1 MKRYGLKMAAGLLPA
16 ILGLASCKV
25 NVMHGDTADGMQSVS
40 IELYYAE
47 ERQDTPEISDIRIL
61 IHKNAA
67 VQTHRFGEPKELA
80 RKCFLLDEGD
90 YRFISV
96 VNLSGSCGIGGAD
109 GAVMSFSDLSANPE
123 ECFVGTSDARI
134 GNSGHQLV
142 KSGIAA
148 FFPELTIELAE
159 AEKVTGIEVEFL
171 NMAAGVDLL
180 DIDADGHGVTTGG
193 TATARRIPTLNS
205 ADGTVATD
213 VMRVL
218 PTVSGET
225 FSAIR
230 MTVDMNDGRSMKC
243 SIEAPEMKQGG
254 KYILRLKVSELREY
268 IRVSPCSIE
277 GWTEG
282 WTIDG
287 AVPDPND

>member
-1 MKRYGLKMAAGLLPA
+1 
-16 ILGLASCKV
+16 
-25 NVMHGDTADGMQSVS
+25 
-40 IELYYAE
+40 
-47 ERQDTPEISDIRIL
+47 
-61 IHKNAA
+61 
-67 VQTHRFGEPKELA
+67 
-80 RKCFLLDEGD
+80 
-90 YRFISV
+90 
-96 VNLSGSCGIGGAD
+96 
-109 GAVMSFSDLSANPE
+109 
-123 ECFVGTSDARI
+123 
-134 GNSGHQLV
+134 
-142 KSGIAA
+142 
-148 FFPELTIELAE
+148 
-159 AEKVTGIEVEFL
+159 
-171 NMAAGVDLL
+171 
-180 DIDADGHGVTTGG
+180 
-193 TATARRIPTLNS
+193 
-205 ADGTVATD
+205 
-213 VMRVL
+213 MRVL